1 MPWNQAV
8 IARVLVSMDELM
20 QSSDLHQ
27 RQFTEAVNNLL
38 PFLTSLVASVSLGFV
53 AKTLLDAP
61 LRRQSERRQEPGDL
75 GADTDWRLSN
85 LKLFSP
91 QPPTL
96 DHHQLIQHQE
106 YVNMNLRG
114 LQEQYYQRLMKMQ
127 ESQRRKQQKQS
138 NFDDLSEF
146 KPFFPAYHQK
156 DLSSNMKKQISSL
169 ELKDW
174 EKFLDTKTVVA
185 GVDIVDV
192 DSETQE

>member
-1 MPWNQAV
+1 
-8 IARVLVSMDELM
+8 M
-20 QSSDLHQ
+20 QSSDQ

-61 LRRQSERRQEPGDL
+61 VARQSARRQEVVDL
-75 GADTDWRLSN
+75 GADVDWRLSN
-85 LKLFSP
+85 LKSFSP
-91 QPPTL
+91 HPPTP

-127 ESQRRKQQKQS
+127 DSQRRKQQKQS

-156 DLSSNMKKQISSL
+156 DLSSNMKKQITSL